1 MKRRKWEVD
10 DKRKVK
16 KKERGTEEKKGWKG
30 GKGKERESEKIK
42 ERGSKEFASLET
54 GNLLKMRRENILYGN
69 TWK

>member
-1 MKRRKWEVD
+1 MIKGKLKRRKEGGR
-10 DKRKVK
+10 RKK
-16 KKERGTEEKKGWKG
+16 DEKV
-30 GKGKERESEKIK
+30 GKERESEKIK